1 MRLSPKDLLTLDS
14 FTSAM
19 EYLSAGAQEPPDAPI
34 PAMALQGFEYTFN
47 KCSYTTEHL
56 NGCEP
61 QQPVNLLEI

>member
-1 MRLSPKDLLTLDS
+1 
-14 FTSAM
+14 M

-56 NGCEP
+56 NRCEP
-61 QQPVNLLEI
+61 QQPVHLVEI